1 MRELSVYYSPKC
13 GYYAYSQL
21 FRNAVCPKCDVSMN
35 LLPMRYQD
43 FMNLSCPERDL
54 LLSKEILK
62 RTPTL
67 ASRLSAPHKAANY
80 RETIAN
86 LSYRI
91 QELEEENK
99 TLKSTVEWM
108 HKTIWDLIKKQKNL
122 SQEP

>member
-1 MRELSVYYSPKC
+1 
-13 GYYAYSQL
+13 
-21 FRNAVCPKCDVSMN
+21 
-35 LLPMRYQD
+35 
-43 FMNLSCPERDL
+43 MNLSCPERDL

>member
-1 MRELSVYYSPKC
+1 MRELSVYYCPKC
-13 GYYAYSQL
+13 GYYAYYQL
-21 FRNAVCPKCDVSMN
+21 SPNAVCPKCDVSMN